1 MSPLSRRTYALAAIA
16 LAAIIFVGVNIAADA
31 TFTTERLDLTQ
42 TGAFT
47 LAHGT
52 KNIIAKVQEPI
63 TLKFFY
69 SKKIA
74 ADYSQ
79 INAYAGRVHDLLE
92 EYVAR
97 SHGNIILEDV
107 DAEPFTPAEDEA
119 SADGLSGAPTESGD
133 TVYFGLVGSNTIAG
147 REIIPFFSQDREPY
161 LEYDITS
168 LIYRLSTPKKPVV
181 GIITSLPLDTGAGGM
196 AAALQGQ
203 AQPFMIYQ
211 ELNQTYTTKMLDQ
224 GFTSIPRDVDVL
236 MIAHP
241 GNLSPQQNYAID
253 QFVLGGGRALVFV
266 DPNSELMGASQQ
278 PGGEPA
284 GPAASDLPQLF
295 RAWGVA
301 YNPGKVLGDRL
312 RAQAVQM
319 QSENGPAVVRYPV
332 WLQLTQG
339 DFDSKDQVT
348 ANLQTLNLASVGA
361 LSPAKGAT
369 TTFTPLITSSNEASL
384 LDSMDVKMN
393 PRPQDL
399 MQQIEPT
406 GQRFAIAARIS
417 GPVKTAFPKG
427 VPGATGPR
435 LMASKG
441 PINVIVMAD
450 SDIFDD
456 KFWVHV
462 ENLYGKKMAAP
473 FADNAAFVLNAV
485 ENLTGSDDLISL
497 RTRAANNRP
506 FVVVQKMQ
514 AEAQAEFQQQ
524 ADALK
529 QQLTDTEARLHALEQ
544 GGSTNG
550 QPTNSLSLTPDQQA
564 EIERFKR
571 QLVQTRTDL
580 RDVQS
585 NLRGNIDLLG
595 SILAFINIWLVP
607 ILVSIFAIIVAVLRR
622 RRRARAVVV

>member
-1 MSPLSRRTYALAAIA
+1 MKNLSRRTYAIAAIV
-16 LAAIIFVGVNIAADA
+16 LTAIIFVALNIAADA

-47 LAHGT
+47 LAKGT
-52 KNIIAKVQEPI
+52 KNIIAKIQDPI

-69 SKKIA
+69 SKKVA
-74 ADYSQ
+74 ADYAQ

-92 EYVAR
+92 EYAAR
-97 SHGNIILEDV
+97 SHGKIILEDV

-147 REIIPFFSQDREPY
+147 REIVPFFSQDREPY

-168 LIYRLSTPKKPVV
+168 LIYRLSTPQKPVL

-196 AAALQGQ
+196 MAAMQGQ

-211 ELNQTYTTKMLDQ
+211 ELNQTYTTKMLDP
-224 GFTSIPRDVDVL
+224 GFTSIPRDIGVL

-241 GNLSPQQNYAID
+241 GNLTPLQNYAID

-266 DPNSELMGASQQ
+266 DPNAELMGASQ

-319 QSENGPAVVRYPV
+319 QSESGPAVVRYPI
-332 WLQLTQG
+332 WLQLTTG
-339 DFDSKDQVT
+339 DFDGKDQVT

-361 LSPAKGAT
+361 LSQAKGAT
-369 TTFTPLITSSNEASL
+369 TIFTPLVSSSNEASL

-406 GQRFAIAARIS
+406 GQRYTIAARIS
-417 GPVKTAFPKG
+417 GPAKTAFPKG
-427 VPGATGPR
+427 VPGAVGPR
-435 LMASKG
+435 LMVSRG

-550 QPTNSLSLTPDQQA
+550 QPASSLTLTPDQQA

-571 QLVQTRTDL
+571 QLIQTRTDL

-595 SILAFINIWLVP
+595 SILAFVNIWLVA
-607 ILVSIFAIIVAVLRR
+607 ILVSVFALVLAVLRR

>member
-1 MSPLSRRTYALAAIA
+1 MKSLSRRTYAIAAIV
-16 LAAIIFVGVNIAADA
+16 LTAIIFVALNIAADA

-47 LAHGT
+47 LAKGT
-52 KNIIAKVQEPI
+52 KNIIAKIQDPI

-74 ADYSQ
+74 ADYAQ

-92 EYVAR
+92 EYAAR
-97 SHGNIILEDV
+97 SHGKIILEDV

-147 REIIPFFSQDREPY
+147 REIVPFFSQDREPY

-168 LIYRLSTPKKPVV
+168 LIYRLSTPQKPVL

-196 AAALQGQ
+196 MAAMQGQ

-211 ELNQTYTTKMLDQ
+211 ELNQTYTTKMLDP
-224 GFTSIPRDVDVL
+224 GFTSIPRDIGVL

-241 GNLSPQQNYAID
+241 GNLTPLQNYAID

-266 DPNSELMGASQQ
+266 DPNAELMGASQ

-312 RAQAVQM
+312 RAQAVQV
-319 QSENGPAVVRYPV
+319 QSDSGPAVVRYPI
-332 WLQLTQG
+332 WLQLTTG
-339 DFDSKDQVT
+339 DFDGKDQVT
-348 ANLQTLNLASVGA
+348 ANLQSLNLASVGA
-361 LSPAKGAT
+361 LSQARGAT
-369 TTFTPLITSSNEASL
+369 TTFTPLVSSSNEASL

-406 GQRFAIAARIS
+406 GQRYAIAARIS
-417 GPVKTAFPKG
+417 GLAKTAFPKG
-427 VPGATGPR
+427 VPGAVGPR
-435 LMASKG
+435 LMVSRG

-514 AEAQAEFQQQ
+514 AEAQAEFQQR

-550 QPTNSLSLTPDQQA
+550 QPASSLTLTPDQQA

-571 QLVQTRTDL
+571 QLIQTRTDL

-595 SILAFINIWLVP
+595 SILAFVNIWLVP
-607 ILVSIFAIIVAVLRR
+607 ILVSLFALVLAVLRR